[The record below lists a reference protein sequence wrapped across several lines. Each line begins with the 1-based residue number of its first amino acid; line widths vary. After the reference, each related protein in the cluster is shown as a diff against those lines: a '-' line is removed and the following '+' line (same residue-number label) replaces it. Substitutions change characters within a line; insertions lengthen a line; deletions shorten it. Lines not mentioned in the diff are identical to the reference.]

1 MNHDVTG
8 SAVSV
13 FLLSMRAG
21 GVGLNLQAAD
31 TVIMYDTDWN
41 PQIDLQAQAR
51 AHRIGQKRE
60 VIEESSRLK
69 YMVNACISCE
79 HSSTI
84 HWSKACSTAQRSTAQ
99 RSTAQHIAAQHSA
112 AQRICDSNT
121 AHSDAHVVAV
131 CSCLSE
137 IAICLHFV
145 RSPASFYVCSCK
157 HLFDLQPIFAKISRS
172 LPILSTLNDT
182 RTMARICQ
190 NRLGF
195 WRVPWAA
202 NSASMLERTCAERSP
217 KGDLPAMQECDAQV
231 LVLRLQTRGSVEERV
246 LETSAQKRSLAD
258 RSITGMCYPVAD
270 SRCSS
275 LAH

>member
-1 MNHDVTG
+1 MLAL
-8 SAVSV
+8 AVNTP
-13 FLLSMRAG
+13 AQYIG
-21 GVGLNLQAAD
+21 ATHVG
-31 TVIMYDTDWN
+31 
-41 PQIDLQAQAR
+41 
-51 AHRIGQKRE
+51 H
-60 VIEESSRLK
+60 
-69 YMVNACISCE
+69 
-79 HSSTI
+79 
-84 HWSKACSTAQRSTAQ
+84 
-99 RSTAQHIAAQHSA
+99 STAQHCAAQHSA

-137 IAICLHFV
+137 IAICLQFV
-145 RSPASFYVCSCK
+145 HSPASFYVCSCK

-195 WRVPWAA
+195 WRVLWAA
-202 NSASMLERTCAERSP
+202 NSASMLERTCAERSS

-231 LVLRLQTRGSVEERV
+231 LVLRLQTTGSVEERV

-258 RSITGMCYPVAD
+258 RSITGMCYPVAG